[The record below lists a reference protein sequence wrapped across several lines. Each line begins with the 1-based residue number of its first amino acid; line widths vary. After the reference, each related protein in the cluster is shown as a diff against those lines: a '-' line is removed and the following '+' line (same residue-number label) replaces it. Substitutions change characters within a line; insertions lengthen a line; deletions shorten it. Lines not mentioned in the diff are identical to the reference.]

1 MKKTLLLVFIHGFK
15 GDDDTFKK
23 FPEHIKILLE
33 DALPRINIVSITYPR
48 YETRGDLSRCVSSFK
63 EWLENK
69 VIDLEVAAKTPSP
82 TIEPSVRVILV
93 GHSMGGIVAAET
105 LLSIARDQTDHPP
118 RSSTPQPG
126 ASSNNTKAGAQSKSK
141 GKANLSAP
149 DEPKRASSAPP
160 KTTKSPTSN
169 PEEGTATPS
178 DETPTSLFP
187 CVQGILAFDTPFLG
201 VHPGVIAHG
210 TEAHLNA
217 ASAAFNAYNQ
227 ASKMFGFGGGS
238 SPKPNA
244 SRALPASQQGGGGG
258 GGWGNLAMYAGGAA
272 ALAAAGG
279 AAWAGRN
286 QISEGWSWATSHLE
300 FVGCLAR
307 GAELAQRLDAIAKL
321 SKRCNIGLV
330 DFYCRLGDQ
339 QGQSD
344 YSGKL
349 LGEERTFCVVPKDPK
364 KESSDGESPSKKR
377 KVEQRII
384 DGKGTW
390 IECVN
395 KKAGDEITAHRS
407 MFSINGH
414 PGYYQMCDK
423 AKGLV
428 VDWLDSDWYES
439 SDGLEDEEQNK
450 QHKATEE
457 QNAKEE
463 TEAAAA
469 SAKANEEA
477 DADKTANVQEK

>member
-1 MKKTLLLVFIHGFK
+1 MRDQLQGMVSAPGQWLY
-15 GDDDTFKK
+15 
-23 FPEHIKILLE
+23 EIL
-33 DALPRINIVSITYPR
+33 IVDR
-48 YETRGDLSRCVSSFK
+48 
-63 EWLENK
+63 LENK

-118 RSSTPQPG
+118 TSSTPPPG
-126 ASSNNTKAGAQSKSK
+126 AGNNTKAGAQSKSK
-141 GKANLSAP
+141 GKANLSTP

-160 KTTKSPTSN
+160 KSTKSPTSN
-169 PEEGTATPS
+169 PEEGTADPQ
-178 DETPTSLFP
+178 DGTPTTLFP

-210 TEAHLNA
+210 TEAHLNT
-217 ASAAFNAYNQ
+217 ASAAFNAYSQ

-244 SRALPASQQGGGGG
+244 SRALPAPQQGGGGV
-258 GGWGNLAMYAGGAA
+258 GWGNLAMYAGGAA

-279 AAWAGRN
+279 AAWVGRN
-286 QISEGWSWATSHLE
+286 QITEGWSWATSHLE

-339 QGQSD
+339 KGQSD

-349 LGEERTFCVVPKDPK
+349 LGEERTFCVVPKDLN
-364 KESSDGESPSKKR
+364 KETSDGESPSKKR
-377 KVEQRII
+377 KVEQKNI

-414 PGYYQMCDK
+414 PGYYVMCDT

-439 SDGLEDEEQNK
+439 SDGVEDEEQNK

-463 TEAAAA
+463 TAAAAA
-469 SAKANEEA
+469 SAKANTKG
-477 DADKTANVQEK
+477 DPTTTANVREK